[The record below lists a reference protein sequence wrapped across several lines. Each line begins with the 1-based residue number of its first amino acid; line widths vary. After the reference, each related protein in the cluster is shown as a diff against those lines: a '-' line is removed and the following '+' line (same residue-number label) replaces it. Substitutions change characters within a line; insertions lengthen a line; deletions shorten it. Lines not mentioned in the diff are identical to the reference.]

1 MWFQEFYLL
10 AKAYAYLMDKD
21 QAILSVAVAAP
32 VNIVES
38 SYNIPEMA
46 KYIPILL
53 FRIIFSSCF
62 IFVTLGLHI
71 NKNIV

>member
-1 MWFQEFYLL
+1 M

-21 QAILSVAVAAP
+21 KAILSVAVAAP

-46 KYIPILL
+46 KYILIHFGML
-53 FRIIFSSCF
+53 FSYFF
-62 IFVTLGLHI
+62 FLFHVTFEL
-71 NKNIV
+71 